1 MSVSALPPP
10 AVAPMTISIVRD
22 NAMGAMI
29 FIGFFKNLLS
39 KFCHLSIGRI
49 IAIARKPNMHA
60 KDVMNANDMIDSTDT
75 AVHKPIFLNT
85 LNTFNYIPPRLGK

>member
-1 MSVSALPPP
+1 
-10 AVAPMTISIVRD
+10 
-22 NAMGAMI
+22 
-29 FIGFFKNLLS
+29 
-39 KFCHLSIGRI
+39 
-49 IAIARKPNMHA
+49 MHA